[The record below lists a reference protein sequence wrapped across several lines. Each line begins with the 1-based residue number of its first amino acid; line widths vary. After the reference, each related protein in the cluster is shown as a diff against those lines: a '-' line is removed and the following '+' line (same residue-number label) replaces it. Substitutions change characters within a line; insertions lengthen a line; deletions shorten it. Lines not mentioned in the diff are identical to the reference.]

1 MATQSRHAGQ
11 CAEVG
16 RRVKIF
22 DTDVERVTTRYGR
35 LFVASKDS
43 VIGRSL
49 KVYGEWAEPEIDA
62 YSALLSDGETII
74 DVGANIGTHSVA
86 LASRFPHS
94 EIVAFEPQPF
104 AYSLLVANALAARAG
119 NIYPRNC
126 GCAESRRIVE
136 VSVDYEAVDWNIGGF
151 RLNETEQRDATP
163 VLLLDLDSQPFN
175 RRVQFIKIDVEGM
188 EEAVLSGARGLLA
201 RDRPLIYFEVLE
213 IDRLAPIR
221 ELLSSL
227 GYKLR
232 WLASDAY
239 NSLNFRCNPENI
251 WRKGETGILALPADD
266 SRVARLPLVTGKEQV
281 VPTIE
286 YAAG

>member
-86 LASRFPHS
+86 LASRFPH
-94 EIVAFEPQPF
+94 
-104 AYSLLVANALAARAG
+104 
-119 NIYPRNC
+119 
-126 GCAESRRIVE
+126 
-136 VSVDYEAVDWNIGGF
+136 
-151 RLNETEQRDATP
+151 
-163 VLLLDLDSQPFN
+163 
-175 RRVQFIKIDVEGM
+175 
-188 EEAVLSGARGLLA
+188 
-201 RDRPLIYFEVLE
+201 
-213 IDRLAPIR
+213 
-221 ELLSSL
+221 
-227 GYKLR
+227 
-232 WLASDAY
+232 
-239 NSLNFRCNPENI
+239 
-251 WRKGETGILALPADD
+251 
-266 SRVARLPLVTGKEQV
+266 
-281 VPTIE
+281 
-286 YAAG
+286 